1 MNAEKF
7 SKKKKW
13 SSLRFVPC
21 MRYTN
26 YAPGWWYTEV
36 MALSNFTS
44 TIIAQFGLETTVSS
58 GHDLNGW
65 KMQALQL
72 FNANGVA

>member
-1 MNAEKF
+1 
-7 SKKKKW
+7 
-13 SSLRFVPC
+13 
-21 MRYTN
+21 
-26 YAPGWWYTEV
+26 